1 LILSISACQ
10 CIAGITIRPDDI
22 SITTSKPM
30 PPINIMQKLMKKTS
44 MPNAPTKM
52 NKSNKTDE
60 IQVVAGDNRIRRLI
74 PYISHYSPT
83 STNTDFN
90 YPVEYLPVVSCV

>member
-1 LILSISACQ
+1 
-10 CIAGITIRPDDI
+10 
-22 SITTSKPM
+22 M
-30 PPINIMQKLMKKTS
+30 PPIMQKLMKKPS
-44 MPNAPTKM
+44 ISIAPTKM

-60 IQVVAGDNRIRRLI
+60 TQVVAGDNRIRRLI
-74 PYISHYSPT
+74 PYISHYNPT